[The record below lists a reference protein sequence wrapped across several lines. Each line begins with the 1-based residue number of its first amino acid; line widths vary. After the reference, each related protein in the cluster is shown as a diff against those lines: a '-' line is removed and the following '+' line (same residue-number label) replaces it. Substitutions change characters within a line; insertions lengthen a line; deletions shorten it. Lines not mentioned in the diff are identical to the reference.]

1 MKVTIE
7 YCTAWNYKPRA
18 SSLEDELKNAFG
30 SQVEVEL
37 IPGAGGVYTVCV
49 DGKQIF
55 AKKEVNRFPDEGEI
69 LSLLK

>member
-7 YCTAWNYKPRA
+7 YCTVWQYKPRA
-18 SSLEDELKNAFG
+18 SSLEAELKSKFG

-37 IPGAGGVYTVCV
+37 VPGSGGVYTICV
-49 DGKQIF
+49 DGRQIF

-69 LSLLK
+69 SALLE